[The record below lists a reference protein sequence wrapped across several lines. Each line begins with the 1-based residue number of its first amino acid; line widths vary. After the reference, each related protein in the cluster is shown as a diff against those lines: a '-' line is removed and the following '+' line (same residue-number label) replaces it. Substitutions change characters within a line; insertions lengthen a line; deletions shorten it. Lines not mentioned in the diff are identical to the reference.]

1 MNQNMF
7 TFKKQENA
15 QFWATSILITEKK
28 MFQQMFKNCGV
39 SSSRHFFYNDKE
51 QQKNCVFVGF
61 GVSCNSNQSLH
72 CVITMIYYKAV
83 FHCQN

>member
-1 MNQNMF
+1 
-7 TFKKQENA
+7 
-15 QFWATSILITEKK
+15 
-28 MFQQMFKNCGV
+28 MFKNCGV